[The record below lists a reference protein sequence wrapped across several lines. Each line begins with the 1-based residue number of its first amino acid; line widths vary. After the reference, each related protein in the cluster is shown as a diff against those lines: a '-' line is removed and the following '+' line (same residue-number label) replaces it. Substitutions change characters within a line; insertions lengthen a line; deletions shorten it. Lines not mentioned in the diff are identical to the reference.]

1 MVYMQFTYLAESGPL
16 LQQGQYFV
24 ATFLSG
30 NIYRLLSFLRYE
42 VIVKQLSLTYNRFNL
57 NFKFIGLLTLREY
70 MQLIIIRD

>member
-42 VIVKQLSLTYNRFNL
+42 IVEVIVKQSSLTYNRFDL

-70 MQLIIIRD
+70 ITCS